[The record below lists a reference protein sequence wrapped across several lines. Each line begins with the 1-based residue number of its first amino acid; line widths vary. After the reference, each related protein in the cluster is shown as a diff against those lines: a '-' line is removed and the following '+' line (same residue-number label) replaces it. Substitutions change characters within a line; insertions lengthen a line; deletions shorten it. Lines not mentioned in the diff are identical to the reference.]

1 MITKLQDKE
10 KKYVEKVKR
19 LKNENA
25 KLVKL
30 LKDSEK
36 LYFQKL
42 NEYKQQNGSL
52 SLLIKQLWPV
62 IKTKVKDPTLLMNTI
77 NRCLASVSANGEE
90 LPAAPL
96 IHDIELLSKDERKDS
111 AKQKST

>member
-1 MITKLQDKE
+1 MMNVSQNRSNSRTSGYSASNISNNGSTQGSNVISSKLQDQQTVLNKLIEKE
-10 KKYVEKVKR
+10 KKYIEKVKR
-19 LKNENA
+19 LKAENN

-42 NEYKQQNGSL
+42 SETKSQNGSL

-62 IKTKVKDPTLLMNTI
+62 IKTKVKDP
-77 NRCLASVSANGEE
+77 
-90 LPAAPL
+90 
-96 IHDIELLSKDERKDS
+96 
-111 AKQKST
+111 